1 MAPEAQHGG
10 YSHPT
15 LHSTSSNLI
24 ASQYTSWAGRMA
36 ILTCVAVREQVLVS
50 TALSTTLHSPPR
62 SSCLAVLVDRAVL
75 WPQVAGDPGYRLER
89 PALGIPRR
97 DNQAL
102 VERVRVCGCRWANVV
117 ENEHFLAQAADGHQE
132 GQEGEE
138 QAQER
143 DDTKLL

>member
-1 MAPEAQHGG
+1 MA
-10 YSHPT
+10 
-15 LHSTSSNLI
+15 
-24 ASQYTSWAGRMA
+24 
-36 ILTCVAVREQVLVS
+36 
-50 TALSTTLHSPPR
+50 
-62 SSCLAVLVDRAVL
+62 D
-75 WPQVAGDPGYRLER
+75 DPGYRQER